1 MHAYNIYIGM
11 YVSSARVHL
20 GTASLSP
27 FLILSLHE
35 HKSSYATHRRHSQ
48 LGRGVKGGGGSPGP
62 GRKLADRGITFRAAH
77 KHGHYM

>member
-1 MHAYNIYIGM
+1 MHIIYTYIGM

-35 HKSSYATHRRHSQ
+35 HKSSYATHRRHRQ
-48 LGRGVKGGGGSPGP
+48 LGRGVKG
-62 GRKLADRGITFRAAH
+62 RGWVTGTRPKAS
-77 KHGHYM
+77 